1 MGARAYWGP
10 YRDDDYIV
18 RRDFSLPRAAN
29 YDGSKLSLGIISDAR
44 PIPIY
49 LNGVDVGTRY
59 DDNVLRGPIGSRLRP
74 GRNVIAFEAAPGA
87 VRSAV
92 SIAMTLCARVS

>member
-1 MGARAYWGP
+1 
-10 YRDDDYIV
+10 
-18 RRDFSLPRAAN
+18 LPRAAN
-29 YDGSKLSLGIISDAR
+29 YYGSELSLGIISDAR

-59 DDNVLRGPIGSRLRP
+59 ADSFLRGPIGSRPRP

-87 VRSAV
+87 V
-92 SIAMTLCARVS
+92 SIAMTLRARVS